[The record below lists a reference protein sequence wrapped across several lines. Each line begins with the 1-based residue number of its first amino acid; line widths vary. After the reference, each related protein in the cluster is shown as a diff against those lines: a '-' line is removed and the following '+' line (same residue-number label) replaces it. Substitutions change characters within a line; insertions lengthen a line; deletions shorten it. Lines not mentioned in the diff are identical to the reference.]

1 MRVKEMIK
9 VPSDEG
15 IIVNAG
21 VSVSVDQDSGGRAL
35 TSFGKLALAIHQYD
49 RFPALSRSFEIMY
62 PWVNYQD
69 RRAMHRQH
77 GGL

>member
-1 MRVKEMIK
+1 MQVSELVK

-21 VSVSVDQDSGGRAL
+21 VSVFVDQDPAGRAL

-49 RFPALSRSFEIMY
+49 RFPALSRAYETMY
-62 PWVNYQD
+62 PWVTLQN
-69 RRAMHRQH
+69 RRAYHRQH
-77 GGL
+77 GGI